1 MNEVLAVEYL
11 NQGKVLLAS
20 GKSENSLEYFK
31 KAENEDPFNPD
42 IYIGMGIVFTN
53 MEEYGEAEEAFLKAI
68 KIDSKAGKVY
78 FHLGNINLLKGEKV
92 KGIHYYNQAIANGY
106 DDSQIFYNMGILYEE
121 ESDVVLA
128 LRNYTKAINKAPQ
141 RGEIRLKKAMLY
153 IKQKKYHEA
162 VQTLDEMTT
171 ECPDN
176 AEGYHMIIR
185 LYSDMKEFDKAH
197 RAVEEAIDNFPEDM
211 DFILDQANL
220 YANQSRFEEALD
232 LLKSE
237 ENRAE
242 SKMDKRRSAI
252 EHAQIYALQGNMQ
265 GTIESLKNAVAASG
279 AKVPPEADPEAEYL
293 LMNCYITLGEY
304 ELALSCARSLNSIS
318 TIGDYNLPAYYYE
331 PYCLRMLSRET
342 EANELYRLGIENL
355 RKYSLQNPN
364 NLDAYVFRM
373 LCLKDIK
380 MYEKALELS
389 DYILKIREDSG
400 ELHAIR
406 GAILSEM
413 GRVEEADEAKA
424 KIRTLDGMAAL
435 LIQNNQ

>member
-1 MNEVLAVEYL
+1 MNEVLAVEYI
-11 NQGKVLLAS
+11 NQGKVLLVS

-42 IYIGMGIVFTN
+42 IYIGMGIAYTN

-68 KIDSKAGKVY
+68 KVNSKDGKVY

-92 KGIHYYNQAIANGY
+92 KGIQYYNQAIANGY

-121 ESDVVLA
+121 EGDVILA
-128 LRNYTKAINKAPQ
+128 LRNYTKAISKAPL

-153 IKQKKYHEA
+153 IKQKKYYEA
-162 VQTLDEMTT
+162 VQTLDDMTT

-197 RAVEEAIDNFPEDM
+197 KAVKVAIDNFPEDP

-220 YANQSRFEEALD
+220 YANQNRFEEALE
-232 LLKSE
+232 LLKTE
-237 ENRAE
+237 GNRTE
-242 SKMDKRRSAI
+242 SKIDKRRSAI

-265 GTIESLKNAVAASG
+265 GTIESLKNAVAASN

-293 LMNCYITLGEY
+293 LMNCYITMGEY
-304 ELALSCARSLNSIS
+304 DQALSCARSLKDIN
-318 TIGDYNLPAYYYE
+318 TMGDYTLPAYYYE
-331 PYCLRMLSRET
+331 PYCLRMLNRET
-342 EANELYRLGIENL
+342 EADELYRLGIEKL

-373 LCLKDIK
+373 LCLKDLK

-389 DYILKIREDSG
+389 DYILKVREDSG
-400 ELHAIR
+400 ELYAIR

-413 GRVEEADEAKA
+413 GREEEAEEEKA
-424 KIRTLDGMAAL
+424 KIRTMEGMAAL